1 MQYYGLSKYN
11 GRYSISW
18 NIITSNFWPINGDLV
33 VYEDDRHLAA
43 VLLQHHRAEHGLPH
57 PHGQIRPP
65 RPRRLEA
72 IHHTLLRSIGVTIPY
87 FDQMKALYH
96 TLHRSN

>member
-1 MQYYGLSKYN
+1 MYITGLSN
-11 GRYSISW
+11 SVAL
-18 NIITSNFWPINGDLV
+18 NINVNNSSFLTTYGDLV
-33 VYEDDRHLAA
+33 VFEDDRHLVA

-72 IHHTLLRSIGVTIPY
+72 I
-87 FDQMKALYH
+87 YH
-96 TLHRSN
+96 TSTYIE